1 MVIKQHISIG
11 CLSRQ
16 LLPGKEEKNEA
27 HLSIIKQA
35 MLESSDGDGVDDN
48 GGDDEDVGGG
58 EALIKPLNVDKEEQN
73 IVSG

>member
-1 MVIKQHISIG
+1 
-11 CLSRQ
+11 
-16 LLPGKEEKNEA
+16 
-27 HLSIIKQA
+27 

-58 EALIKPLNVDKEEQN
+58 EALIKPLNVDKDEQN